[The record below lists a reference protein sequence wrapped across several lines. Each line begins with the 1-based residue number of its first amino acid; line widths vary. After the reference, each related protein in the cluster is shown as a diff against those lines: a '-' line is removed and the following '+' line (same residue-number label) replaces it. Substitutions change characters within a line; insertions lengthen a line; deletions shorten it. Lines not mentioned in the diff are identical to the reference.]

1 MFQLAAR
8 GQVLV
13 MKPHSMLAQCTV
25 ADLRA
30 AQDWY
35 EQLFE
40 RPPDLRPMDDLL
52 EWHFGRSPAGR
63 SG

>member
-1 MFQLAAR
+1 
-8 GQVLV
+8 
-13 MKPHSMLAQCTV
+13 MKPHSMLARCTV